1 MLAVW
6 DLARTPWLTFSLLAL
21 AFGLWFRA
29 VRRLENRLDTT
40 QVLLIATLLRLLL
53 IPLPPSLSDDI
64 LRYTWDGR
72 VLAAGHNPYLLA
84 PESPRLAELRDD
96 LWRAVPHKDV
106 ETVYPPVALALFGL
120 SSILPLPLLSL
131 KILLCVAELTACWL
145 LIRLAANLG
154 LGSGRT
160 AWYAWNPL
168 VVMEVAG
175 MGHID
180 GLGVLAIVGT
190 GWLLSQSRPAVI
202 SGLAAAAG
210 VLTKLVPLVAL
221 PLWALLS
228 RRPALFLLAALLPVL
243 GTLGAVAAST
253 DGIPPGL
260 VRYGV
265 SWEFNGALY
274 EPLWRGLERIEADR
288 RIKNGLDRLKR
299 LTGRHQQISRL
310 HPWVYPQLLAKGLL
324 ALLLLGLIGRAL
336 WGSGLV
342 AGSGRIFAAVL
353 ICTATLYPWYL
364 LWVLPWAALARHRA
378 WLILSALVQLSYLPQ
393 ITEIELFPWLWL
405 VIWAPFFISL
415 RGSKWSA
422 A

>member
-1 MLAVW
+1 LLAVW
-6 DLARTPWLTFSLLAL
+6 DLARTPWLTFTLLAL

-29 VRRLENRLDTT
+29 VRRLEHRLNAT
-40 QVLLIATLLRLLL
+40 QVLLVATLLRLLL
-53 IPLPPSLSDDI
+53 IPLPPSLSEDI

-72 VLAAGHNPYLLA
+72 VLTAGHNPYLLA
-84 PESPRLAELRDD
+84 PESPQLAELRDD
-96 LWRAVPHKDV
+96 LWQEIPHKEV

-131 KILLCVAELTACWL
+131 KILLCVAELAACWL

-154 LGSGRT
+154 LNSGRT

-168 VVMEVAG
+168 VAMEVAG

-180 GLGVLAIVGT
+180 GLGVLPIVAT
-190 GWLLSQSRPAVI
+190 AWLLSRSRPAVLT
-202 SGLAAAAG
+202 GLTAAAG

-221 PLWALLS
+221 PLWALIS
-228 RRPALFLLAALLPVL
+228 RRPAIFLLTALLPVL

-253 DGIPPGL
+253 DGVPPGL
-260 VRYGV
+260 VRYSV
-265 SWEFNGALY
+265 SWEFNGPLY

-288 RIKNGLDRLKR
+288 RIKGGLDRLKL

-310 HPWVYPQLLAKGLL
+310 YPWVYPQLLAKGLL
-324 ALLLLGLIGRAL
+324 ALLLLGLLGHAL

-342 AGSGRIFAAVL
+342 AGSGRTFAAVL

-378 WLILSALVQLSYLPQ
+378 WLMLSALVQLSYLPQ
-393 ITEIELFPWLWL
+393 ITEIEFFPWLWL

-415 RGSKWSA
+415 QSSKWSA